1 MLLLPPHTDFLEKF
15 SRNPMYRYLLILGVC
30 ASAGLQGWTALFTN
44 YAKEVVDV
52 NGFQIGLSQAV
63 REIPGFL
70 SFAAVYLL
78 LFLREHRLSAWSVVL
93 LGAGITVTGI
103 FSSFA
108 GLLMTTFIMSV
119 GFHFFETTNKSLTV
133 QYFNTS
139 ESPVVFARL
148 RGYGALANIIIGFVI
163 WVLSFITT
171 YRNTFFILGFF
182 VIVSGVYMLSINP
195 VNSEMPRQNK
205 KLVFRKK
212 YWLFYVLNF
221 LAGTRRQI
229 FTVFAI
235 FLLVEQYGLGLRIVT
250 GIYVINYA
258 LTYLLNPQISRAL
271 NKYGERIVLSL
282 ESASLIVLF
291 LGYAFINNVWVVV
304 GLFILDSIFFNFSIG
319 LNTYLQKT
327 ADPKD
332 LGSSTAVGF
341 TINHISAV
349 IIPLFGGM
357 LWMLNWRLPFLVGT
371 GFSILSLVFTQMIS
385 TGSHH
390 RSDSYSFLAGAGRL
404 ITGKGIKATGV
415 VNKVPAGEKKLR
427 NKLRN

>member
-1 MLLLPPHTDFLEKF
+1 MDHLK
-15 SRNPMYRYLLILGVC
+15 SNPMYRYLMILGLC

-44 YAKEVVDV
+44 FAKEMVGV

-70 SFAAVYLL
+70 SVAAVYLL
-78 LFLREHRLSAWSVVL
+78 FVFKEHRLSAWSVVL
-93 LGAGITVTGI
+93 LGIGIAITGI
-103 FSSFA
+103 FTSFG
-108 GLLMTTFIMSV
+108 GLLTTTFIMSV

-133 QYFNTS
+133 QYFNIT

-148 RGYGALANIIIGFVI
+148 RGYGALANIAVGFII
-163 WVLSFITT
+163 WVLSFILP
-171 YRNTFFILGFF
+171 YMHIFLILGLF
-182 VIVSGVYMLSINP
+182 IGVSGISMLFTDP
-195 VNSEMPRQNK
+195 VKQEIPHQHK
-205 KLVFRKK
+205 KLVFKRK

-235 FLLVEQYGLGLRIVT
+235 FLLVDRYNLGLRIVT
-250 GIYVINYA
+250 GIYAINYA

-271 NKYGERIVLSL
+271 NKYGERVVLSL

-291 LGYAFINNVWVVV
+291 LGYAFIDNVWIVA

-327 ADPKD
+327 ADPED

-349 IIPLFGGM
+349 IIPVFGGV
-357 LWMLNWRLPFLVGT
+357 LWMLNWRLPFLIGT
-371 GFSILSLVFTQMIS
+371 AFALLSLFFTQMIT
-385 TGSHH
+385 TGYH
-390 RSDSYSFLAGAGRL
+390 
-404 ITGKGIKATGV
+404 
-415 VNKVPAGEKKLR
+415 KKR
-427 NKLRN
+427 NFIFREPT

>member
-1 MLLLPPHTDFLEKF
+1 MDNFKE
-15 SRNPMYRYLLILGVC
+15 NPMYRYLLILGVC
-30 ASAGLQGWTALFTN
+30 ASAGLQGWTAMFTN
-44 YAKEVVDV
+44 YAKEVVGV
-52 NGFQIGLSQAV
+52 NGFQIGLSQGI

-70 SFAAVYLL
+70 SFASVYLL
-78 LFLREHRLSAWSVVL
+78 LILKEHRLSAWSVVL
-93 LGAGITVTGI
+93 LGIGITITGI
-103 FSSFA
+103 FTSFG
-108 GLLMTTFIMSV
+108 GLLITTFIMSL

-133 QYFNTS
+133 QYFNTT

-148 RGYGALANIIIGFVI
+148 RGYGALANIAVGFII
-163 WVLSFITT
+163 WALSFFLPYMYI
-171 YRNTFFILGFF
+171 FFILGIF
-182 VIVSGVYMLSINP
+182 ISLSGISMLFSDP
-195 VNSEMPRQNK
+195 VKHEIPHQHK
-205 KLVFRKK
+205 KLVFKKK
-212 YWLFYVLNF
+212 YWLFYILNF

-235 FLLVEQYGLGLRIVT
+235 FLLVERYNLGLRIVT

-258 LTYLLNPQISRAL
+258 LTYLLNPQISKAL

-327 ADPKD
+327 ADPED

-349 IIPLFGGM
+349 IIPVFGGV

-371 GFSILSLVFTQMIS
+371 GFALLSLYFTQMIVTDYHERRRFSFS
-385 TGSHH
+385 TK
-390 RSDSYSFLAGAGRL
+390 
-404 ITGKGIKATGV
+404 T
-415 VNKVPAGEKKLR
+415 
-427 NKLRN
+427 

>member
-1 MLLLPPHTDFLEKF
+1 MDNFKE
-15 SRNPMYRYLLILGVC
+15 NPMYRYLLILGVC
-30 ASAGLQGWTALFTN
+30 ASAGIQGWTALFTN
-44 YAKEVVDV
+44 YAKEVVGV
-52 NGFQIGLSQAV
+52 NGFQIGLSQGV

-78 LFLREHRLSAWSVVL
+78 FVFREHRLSAWSIVL
-93 LGAGITVTGI
+93 LGIGIAVTGI
-103 FSSFA
+103 FTSFG
-108 GLLMTTFIMSV
+108 GLLTTTFIMSL

-133 QYFNTS
+133 QYFNTT

-148 RGYGALANIIIGFVI
+148 RGYGALANIVVGFII
-163 WVLSFITT
+163 WALSFVLP
-171 YRNTFFILGFF
+171 YMYTFLILGVF
-182 VIVSGVYMLSINP
+182 ISISGISMLFINP
-195 VNSEMPRQNK
+195 VKQEIPHQHK

-235 FLLVEQYGLGLRIVT
+235 FLLVDRYNLGLRIVT

-258 LTYLLNPQISRAL
+258 LTYLLNPQISKAL
-271 NKYGERIVLSL
+271 NKYGERVVLSL

-291 LGYAFINNVWVVV
+291 LGYAFVNNVWIVA

-327 ADPKD
+327 ADPED

-349 IIPLFGGM
+349 IIPVFGGV
-357 LWMLNWRLPFLVGT
+357 LWMLNWRLPFLIGT
-371 GFSILSLVFTQMIS
+371 GFTILSLFFTQMI
-385 TGSHH
+385 TT
-390 RSDSYSFLAGAGRL
+390 SYHEKRVFSFN
-404 ITGKGIKATGV
+404 T
-415 VNKVPAGEKKLR
+415 KVR
-427 NKLRN
+427 Q

>member
-1 MLLLPPHTDFLEKF
+1 MNHLK
-15 SRNPMYRYLLILGVC
+15 SNPMYRFLMILGIC
-30 ASAGLQGWTALFTN
+30 AGAGLQGWMSLFTN
-44 YAKEVVDV
+44 YAKEVVGV

-70 SFAAVYLL
+70 SIAAIYLL
-78 LFLREHRLSAWSVVL
+78 FVLKEHRLSAWSVVL
-93 LGAGITVTGI
+93 LGIGTAATGI
-103 FSSFA
+103 FTSFG

-133 QYFNTS
+133 QYFNTT
-139 ESPVVFARL
+139 ESPVVFARM
-148 RGYGALANIIIGFVI
+148 RGYGALANIVVGFVI
-163 WVLSFITT
+163 WALSFFLP
-171 YRNTFFILGFF
+171 YMFTFLILGVFISISGISMLFF
-182 VIVSGVYMLSINP
+182 NP
-195 VNSEMPRQNK
+195 VKHEIPVQHK
-205 KLVFRKK
+205 KLVIKKK

-235 FLLVEQYGLGLRIVT
+235 FLLVEHYNLGLRIVT

-258 LTYLLNPQISRAL
+258 LTYLLNPLISNAL

-291 LGYAFINNVWVVV
+291 LGYAFIDNVWIVI
-304 GLFILDSIFFNFSIG
+304 GLFIMDSIFFNFSIG

-327 ADPKD
+327 ADPED

-349 IIPLFGGM
+349 IIPVFGGV
-357 LWMLNWRLPFLVGT
+357 LWMLNWRLPFMVGT
-371 GFSILSLVFTQMIS
+371 GFAILSLFFTQMI
-385 TGSHH
+385 TTDYH
-390 RSDSYSFLAGAGRL
+390 
-404 ITGKGIKATGV
+404 
-415 VNKVPAGEKKLR
+415 EKKLFYFGIKSR
-427 NKLRN
+427 

>member
-1 MLLLPPHTDFLEKF
+1 MMDHLK
-15 SRNPMYRYLLILGVC
+15 SNPMYRYLMILGIC

-44 YAKEVVDV
+44 YAKEMVGV
-52 NGFQIGLSQAV
+52 NGFQIGFSQAV

-70 SFAAVYLL
+70 SVAAVYLL
-78 LFLREHRLSAWSVVL
+78 FVFKEHRLSAWSVVL
-93 LGAGITVTGI
+93 LGIGIAITGI
-103 FSSFA
+103 FTSFG
-108 GLLMTTFIMSV
+108 GLLTTTFIMSV

-133 QYFNTS
+133 QYFNIT

-148 RGYGALANIIIGFVI
+148 RGYGALANIAVGFII
-163 WVLSFITT
+163 WVLSFILP
-171 YRNTFFILGFF
+171 YMHIFLILGLF
-182 VIVSGVYMLSINP
+182 IGVSGIGMLFTDPIKQEIP
-195 VNSEMPRQNK
+195 HQHK
-205 KLVFRKK
+205 KLVFKKK

-235 FLLVEQYGLGLRIVT
+235 FLLVDRYNLGLRIVT

-291 LGYAFINNVWVVV
+291 LGYAFIDNVWIVV

-327 ADPKD
+327 ANPED

-349 IIPLFGGM
+349 IIPVFGGV
-357 LWMLNWRLPFLVGT
+357 LWMLNWRLPFLIGT
-371 GFSILSLVFTQMIS
+371 AFAMLSLFFTQMIT
-385 TGSHH
+385 TGYH
-390 RSDSYSFLAGAGRL
+390 
-404 ITGKGIKATGV
+404 
-415 VNKVPAGEKKLR
+415 KKR
-427 NKLRN
+427 NFIFREPT